1 MDYQIEIKYKKVL
14 KDLEA
19 NFGEDIDMDA
29 VLFLIGVQEL
39 GMGYKKF
46 SKRQKLE
53 LMHVGMCTILMPF
66 GFYSKEGRD
75 KDNWPHFK
83 LERELPALNDSEQNH
98 LIKEAIISYFEE
110 MNSGKPTTIDIR
122 ESLRNIRE

>member
-1 MDYQIEIKYKKVL
+1 MDYQIEIKFKKVL
-14 KDLEA
+14 KDLEE
-19 NFGEDIDMDA
+19 NFGGGLDLDA

-46 SKRQKLE
+46 SKRQKME
-53 LMHVGMCTILMPF
+53 LMHVGVCTILMPF
-66 GFYSKEGRD
+66 GFYTKEGRD

-83 LERELPALNDSEQNH
+83 LEKELPSLSDSDQNH

-110 MNSGKPTTIDIR
+110 MNSGKPTEIDIR
-122 ESLRNIRE
+122 ESLRYIKE